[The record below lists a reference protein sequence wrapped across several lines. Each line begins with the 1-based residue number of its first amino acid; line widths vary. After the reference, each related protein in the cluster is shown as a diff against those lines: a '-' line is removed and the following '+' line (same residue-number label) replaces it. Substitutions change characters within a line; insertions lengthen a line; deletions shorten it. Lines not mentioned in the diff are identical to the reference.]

1 MSSGAAYSMVHAC
14 SGSKTVRAKGGYRHG
29 VANGMWSREEAD
41 GTKKEWQF
49 KDGILK
55 EIDQALKAI

>member
-1 MSSGAAYSMVHAC
+1 V
-14 SGSKTVRAKGGYRHG
+14 VVKGGFRYG
-29 VANGMWSREEAD
+29 VPDGMWSREEAD

-49 KDGILK
+49 KDGLRK

>member
-1 MSSGAAYSMVHAC
+1 MVHAC